1 MLERFT
7 GPQVMTKDHWRFRIL
22 HWSFGADFDK
32 KEMPQFFYDHYC
44 PLFHMTNLLVLLFP
58 LIVLIKYTV
67 LVCKIGVNILC
78 AIGRSIARII
88 NSISLRQITH
98 VESKQ
103 AESELKPKKERV
115 FNEETF
121 VKQLNKKYTENIY
134 EFQDFDFIYSTFHNH
149 RKHLSE
155 EKMKEIWLRLKT
167 AKEER
172 ERIVAERKAKMQERM
187 VFWVNFSQVFF
198 KFFFNV
204 AYGCIVALVLWLTLK
219 YGLTCLSAVGS
230 GLSWLAVTL
239 YGIPY
244 LAVGMF
250 IVKGTMIGATVIAIG
265 YVFYKF
271 ICKYGEVTILKPAK
285 VMVTPFKIGFAIL
298 GAFCDYVAN
307 KCTSL
312 GDFIAMFYET
322 NCPKITIVEEEE

>member
-58 LIVLIKYTV
+58 VIVLIKYTV
-67 LVCKIGVNILC
+67 LLCKIGINILC
-78 AIGRSIARII
+78 AIGRFLARVVVL
-88 NSISLRQITH
+88 ISSLKKEK
-98 VESKQ
+98 VEGVQ
-103 AESELKPKKERV
+103 AEQLESKPKKEKV
-115 FNEETF
+115 FDEKTF
-121 VKQLNKKYTENIY
+121 AKKLNDKSSCYLDYSDFNYVYY
-134 EFQDFDFIYSTFHNH
+134 EFPQH
-149 RKHLSE
+149 RKHLSK
-155 EKMKEIWLRLKT
+155 EKMEEVWLRLKT
-167 AKEER
+167 AREEQ
-172 ERIVAERKAKMQERM
+172 EKITAERKAKMQERM

-230 GLSWLAVTL
+230 GISWLAVTL

-250 IVKGTMIGATVIAIG
+250 IAKATMICAVVIIVV
-265 YVFYKF
+265 YLCYKF

-298 GAFCDYVAN
+298 GAFCDYVAS
-307 KCTSL
+307 KCTAL
-312 GDFIAMFYET
+312 CDFIAMFYET
-322 NCPKITIVEEEE
+322 NCPKITIVEDEE